1 MYRQYLAPF
10 YLSILLTF
18 GCSEQEQS
26 KVTKGDQIK
35 ADTTETSS
43 VDNSSVSE
51 PQKTPKDFVPEGFV
65 NFKEVYGDLN
75 GDGLQDCALIIKGT
89 DKNKIIQDEYRGE
102 LDRNRRGIII
112 LLNNK
117 NGYEVAAKN
126 YTCFSSENEDGG
138 VYFPPELVVDIV
150 KGKLVLHYA
159 HGRYGYW
166 KYTFRYQQG
175 KFLLIGYDQ
184 SDSRGPVEHYFYS
197 YNFLTSK
204 KLTKEN
210 INFETEHPENEVFEE
225 TWEEL
230 PKNELINLATV
241 KDFDELSF
249 D

>member
-1 MYRQYLAPF
+1 LICGISFLIMTAV
-10 YLSILLTF
+10 
-18 GCSEQEQS
+18 GCTEQKDNEEQKIEQGETISLEEPS
-26 KVTKGDQIK
+26 KGKDPLNGPK
-35 ADTTETSS
+35 
-43 VDNSSVSE
+43 
-51 PQKTPKDFVPEGFV
+51 KTPEDFVPKGYM

-75 GDGLQDCALIIKGT
+75 GDGLDDCALIIKGT

-102 LDRNRRGIII
+102 LDRNRRGIIV
-112 LLNNK
+112 LLK
-117 NGYEVAAKN
+117 GKSGYEVAAKN

-210 INFETEHPENEVFEE
+210 INFETEYPEDEVYEE
-225 TWEEL
+225 AWEDL
-230 PKNELINLATV
+230 PKKELINLATV
-241 KDFDELSF
+241 EDFDELSF